1 MFAVP
6 DFGRAFTN
14 RGRLQASDETDFAVS
29 QRLEIKQVAS
39 SEKLQNYCKTT
50 DALQFPAIEW
60 LPETTENS
68 NGTLFEFQIPPLG
81 APTLQSFSFFATS
94 GVASAGRGRNR
105 EGPSTGERSVER
117 TI

>member
-39 SEKLQNYCKTT
+39 SEKLQNNCKTT
-50 DALQFPAIEW
+50 DALQFPAFEW
-60 LPETTENS
+60 LPETTENYS
-68 NGTLFEFQIPPLG
+68 NGALFEFQIPALG
-81 APTLQSFSFFATS
+81 AAMLQQSP
-94 GVASAGRGRNR
+94 R
-105 EGPSTGERSVER
+105 STTTER
-117 TI
+117 

>member
-14 RGRLQASDETDFAVS
+14 RGRLQASDETDFAAS

-39 SEKLQNYCKTT
+39 SEKLQNNCKTT
-50 DALQFPAIEW
+50 DAPQFPAIEW

-68 NGTLFEFQIPPLG
+68 DGTLFEFQIPSLDAG
-81 APTLQSFSFFATS
+81 TLQQSLY
-94 GVASAGRGRNR
+94 
-105 EGPSTGERSVER
+105 STTAER
-117 TI
+117 